1 MFYRQ
6 SCKAS
11 LSAIRTQKHL
21 LGRMFRF
28 RDPVLPNGLV
38 GKAQVD
44 LSTDRPETQLEY
56 GLPLDILGRP
66 PIAANDKELV
76 WPFIPFPEDWCGA

>member
-1 MFYRQ
+1 
-6 SCKAS
+6 
-11 LSAIRTQKHL
+11 
-21 LGRMFRF
+21 MFRF